1 MTFWGM
7 EKLDNQ
13 PTEYVPPSGIAHMT
27 KEKKKEYFDFVVG
40 KFVNEF
46 IIPDPDQ
53 ENELQRKSAMPD
65 SFEVDRVR

>member
-1 MTFWGM
+1 
-7 EKLDNQ
+7 
-13 PTEYVPPSGIAHMT
+13 MT

-53 ENELQRKSAMPD
+53 ENEVQRKSAMPD
-65 SFEVDRVR
+65 SFEADRVR